1 MKPWP
6 EDPEERATTFILT
19 WGLVLIVGVVW
30 WNW

>member
-6 EDPEERATTFILT
+6 EELEERVFTFILT
-19 WGLVLIVGVVW
+19 WGLVLIVGVIA